1 MVYSEWKAAGKNQL
15 IYSAG
20 LASAGGASA
29 TATVG
34 WLSELFIDNDYVTRS
49 GDVLTILKAGKYK
62 VCTCGHTGITNAGG
76 YGNIYLNGAL
86 VGATINGGKLIKDLT
101 LNVGD
106 RLKLSSYTSDGRYWS
121 GTAVSVS
128 KTI

>member
-1 MVYSEWKAAGKNQL
+1 MTYSEWKAAGKNQL

-20 LASAGGASA
+20 LASTGGQSA
-29 TATVG
+29 TLTAG
-34 WLSELFIDNDYVTRS
+34 WISELFIDNDYVTRS

-62 VCTCGHTGITNAGG
+62 VCICGHTGLTNAGG
-76 YGNIYLNGAL
+76 YGSIYLNGTL
-86 VGATINGGKLIKDLT
+86 VGATTNGGQLIVDLT

-106 RLKLSSYTSDGRYWS
+106 ILKLSSFTSDGRYWS

-128 KTI
+128 RSN